1 LKKMWLV
8 IAVTIVVSL
17 LATACSSDKNMQ
29 DNIAAI
35 VNGEPITKDDLRIWI
50 DQREISL
57 EIQKKM
63 SQQNSE
69 NVIEIPEELRAGF
82 NRFMMGMNV
91 TPAELSED
99 QEAFL
104 KSQYLSF
111 STVSGKQDFNA
122 DEYRY
127 LKRAYSNF
135 VFTPDE
141 SQALSHQIRNLV
153 LYQEAVQQGYQ
164 VPEAEARAM
173 YKATTMPPEGQEP
186 ESKEH
191 VWYRDYLKIEKEV
204 LQEHGYRSR
213 EAYLEQQFPSYVQS
227 ISITRLKKSFL
238 EQWMVK
244 YPNLQGFE
252 YQVKSENAWYDHTES
267 LIHQADIQNR

>member
-1 LKKMWLV
+1 
-8 IAVTIVVSL
+8 
-17 LATACSSDKNMQ
+17 
-29 DNIAAI
+29 
-35 VNGEPITKDDLRIWI
+35 
-50 DQREISL
+50 
-57 EIQKKM
+57 
-63 SQQNSE
+63 
-69 NVIEIPEELRAGF
+69 
-82 NRFMMGMNV
+82 
-91 TPAELSED
+91 
-99 QEAFL
+99 
-104 KSQYLSF
+104 
-111 STVSGKQDFNA
+111 
-122 DEYRY
+122 
-127 LKRAYSNF
+127 
-135 VFTPDE
+135 
-141 SQALSHQIRNLV
+141 LV

-227 ISITRLKKSFL
+227 ISITRLKKSFM